1 VNLDEVLGDA
11 RSRLADWPREALG
24 ESPAARRILGIPR
37 SARIVRRGSAWHLG
51 VLLLTDDG
59 VLATGDI
66 IRAQRPAPR
75 GFTAES
81 QRHRAELRAAAF
93 RGGFAEG
100 ETVHIGWE
108 VLDLDAVR
116 RGAVSGPL
124 AVVDGIASVRWS
136 AAAGYVPLEGYLAD
150 RIDLLR
156 NPPGA

>member
-1 VNLDEVLGDA
+1 MNLDEVLGDA
-11 RSRLADWPREALG
+11 RGRLADFPREALG
-24 ESPAARRILGIPR
+24 ESPASRRILGIAR
-37 SARIVRRGSAWHLG
+37 SPRIVRRGSAWHLG
-51 VLLLTDDG
+51 ALLLTDDG
-59 VLATGDI
+59 VLATGEI
-66 IRAQRPAPR
+66 IRARQAAPR

-81 QRHRAELRAAAF
+81 QRQRAELRAAAF

-100 ETVHIGWE
+100 ETVHIGWQ

-116 RGAVSGPL
+116 RGSPSGPL

-136 AAAGYVPLEGYLAD
+136 AAAGFVPLEGYLAD